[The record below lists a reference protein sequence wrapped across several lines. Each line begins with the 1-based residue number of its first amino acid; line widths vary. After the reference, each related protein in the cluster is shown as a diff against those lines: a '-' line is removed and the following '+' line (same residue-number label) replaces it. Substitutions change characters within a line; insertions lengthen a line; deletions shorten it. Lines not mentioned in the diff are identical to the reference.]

1 MPRTPRKQ
9 QWTDEACYH
18 VMNCGHNREQ
28 IFGDD
33 DDRRQFLRLLV
44 RYQERYALRLYHY
57 CLMGL
62 WGHPH
67 SPGPETGWSLPL
79 PHACGSRLGA
89 KLRG

>member
-18 VMNCGHNREQ
+18 VMNRGHNRER

-44 RYQERYALRLYHY
+44 RYQERYAGAQCQTLFLVSRPRRGSEGLSVRL
-57 CLMGL
+57 CFWFLGR
-62 WGHPH
+62 
-67 SPGPETGWSLPL
+67 SGP
-79 PHACGSRLGA
+79 
-89 KLRG
+89 